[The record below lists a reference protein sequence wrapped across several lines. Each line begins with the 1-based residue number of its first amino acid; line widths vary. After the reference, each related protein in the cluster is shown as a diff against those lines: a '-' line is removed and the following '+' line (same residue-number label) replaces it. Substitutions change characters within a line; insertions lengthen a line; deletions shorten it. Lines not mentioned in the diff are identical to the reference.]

1 MSEELSDTDSVN
13 SEIVNSVYCVNSNR
27 SNTDKNCQDKSQ
39 FKHTNPMHDSRTS
52 LTNTSHDTSQDN
64 IENDMIST
72 YYVNMVTDD
81 ITNNKDT
88 EIIELTSQ
96 EQESNTPGTLDSEL
110 NFNELAH
117 TEKIENF
124 VLVNKQHFE
133 EESDLH
139 KTNT

>member
-1 MSEELSDTDSVN
+1 MG
-13 SEIVNSVYCVNSNR
+13 
-27 SNTDKNCQDKSQ
+27 TDKNCQNKSQ
-39 FKHTNPMHDSRTS
+39 FKHTNPMHDRRTS

-72 YYVNMVTDD
+72 YYVNMVTDGM
-81 ITNNKDT
+81 TNNKDT
-88 EIIELTSQ
+88 EITELTSHD
-96 EQESNTPGTLDSEL
+96 QESNTPGTLDSEL

-133 EESDLH
+133 EESDLQE
-139 KTNT
+139 TNNTFTKHTNIAGKEAKPP